1 MGSVGTDDKFVMMDR
16 VEDQLWEL
24 WIRVQWGMA
33 YGMGQ
38 WMARCQVVECE
49 SSCWSLQ
56 CSAVFFVS
64 FCKCIVTLLRVERF
78 PPSGPIQECFHETF
92 ACSDRVP
99 ELLTFKFVDL
109 KDYTFMQIN
118 LFLVQI
124 NV

>member
-16 VEDQLWEL
+16 VEDQLWGLWIRVQWGMAYGMGQWMARCCGSGSSGAWPMGWVSGWQGARWLSARAHVGVDGKVL

-56 CSAVFFVS
+56 CSAVFLLVFVS
-64 FCKCIVTLLRVERF
+64 I
-78 PPSGPIQECFHETF
+78 
-92 ACSDRVP
+92 
-99 ELLTFKFVDL
+99 
-109 KDYTFMQIN
+109 
-118 LFLVQI
+118 
-124 NV
+124 

>member
-49 SSCWSLQ
+49 SSCWSGWQ
-56 CSAVFFVS
+56 GVVDQ
-64 FCKCIVTLLRVERF
+64 
-78 PPSGPIQECFHETF
+78 GPVGHGLWDG
-92 ACSDRVP
+92 SVDGKVP
-99 ELLTFKFVDL
+99 GG
-109 KDYTFMQIN
+109 
-118 LFLVQI
+118 
-124 NV
+124 